1 MNEWRRRELLL
12 ELRVIERTEEELERI
27 EDVLERKRQR
37 ILRELNQSHEK
48 TYPTQSVTVSP

>member
-1 MNEWRRRELLL
+1 
-12 ELRVIERTEEELERI
+12 LERI